1 MERKKDN
8 LEDFVQELTR
18 CQGDLFY
25 FIRALC
31 GDPHAAADIRQAVNM
46 ILWRKREKFRPG
58 SSFKNWAFR
67 IAQLEVMTYLRR
79 KKKDRSVCFDA
90 DLIECF
96 ASEVPAVID
105 ELPERRLALAE
116 CLKKLTPKDDELIR
130 HHYWSGGSLETL
142 ARATERSVGT
152 LKARLFQLRGNLRRC
167 IRVQLSPG
175 ES

>member
-1 MERKKDN
+1 MN
-8 LEDFVQELTR
+8 PQEDSIEEFVHELTR
-18 CQGDLFY
+18 SQSDLFF

-67 IAQLEVMTYLRR
+67 IAQLEVKSYLRQR
-79 KKKDRSVCFDA
+79 KNSRVVTFDA
-90 DLIECF
+90 DLLECF
-96 ASEVPAVID
+96 AEELPATID

-130 HHYWSGGSLETL
+130 HHYWSGGTLANL

-152 LKARLFQLRGNLRRC
+152 LKARLFQLRSSLRQC
-167 IRVQLSPG
+167 IRGQLRLKQS
-175 ES
+175 